1 MYIFINFITRNL
13 YFQLSTQKILLKD
26 FPVHP
31 DDYWESVLHLPWV
44 FLQVL
49 SHFPFVVLC
58 QITIPW
64 HSGSAILNAG
74 YKSWELNY
82 SFVYTG
88 ERYDVSANT
97 PENYRLPWYTSHFS
111 LAKKFSWR
119 KYDFKLT
126 LEVNNIF
133 NQQYEVVRSYPM
145 PGTNFKFILN
155 LTI

>member
-1 MYIFINFITRNL
+1 MFRDGVKFLCCNL
-13 YFQLSTQKILLKD
+13 RD
-26 FPVHP
+26 FPDKVINDP
-31 DDYWESVLHLPWV
+31 DFLHLLAV
-44 FLQVL
+44 HLLNLANQDFTDK
-49 SHFPFVVLC
+49 SDKDTYGG
-58 QITIPW
+58 QISYIPW

-82 SFVYTG
+82 SFIYTG

-97 PENYRLPWYTSHFS
+97 PENYRLPWYTSDFS

>member
-64 HSGSAILNAG
+64 HIFPVFLFLPPKRFPFPFPTLAHNDFQASLSGL
-74 YKSWELNY
+74 
-82 SFVYTG
+82 F
-88 ERYDVSANT
+88 
-97 PENYRLPWYTSHFS
+97 
-111 LAKKFSWR
+111 
-119 KYDFKLT
+119 
-126 LEVNNIF
+126 
-133 NQQYEVVRSYPM
+133 
-145 PGTNFKFILN
+145 
-155 LTI
+155 

>member
-1 MYIFINFITRNL
+1 MG
-13 YFQLSTQKILLKD
+13 
-26 FPVHP
+26 
-31 DDYWESVLHLPWV
+31 
-44 FLQVL
+44 
-49 SHFPFVVLC
+49 
-58 QITIPW
+58 QISYIPW

-82 SFVYTG
+82 SFIYTG

-97 PENYRLPWYTSHFS
+97 PENYRLPWYTSDFS